1 MPCVCIHFL
10 IYLSSGSRP
19 NMFSIGN
26 YRRTVYDGIIERER
40 ESLLSLSFVR
50 FRFARRI
57 RSSARCFYREATLAR
72 NKISGRRRKRN
83 SIPVEKET
91 INFCSRILFSVGRI
105 FIFIF
110 EASFYLTFHLDRYQG
125 RTKPG
130 APSPPPKPGYHLST
144 LTIRNPSPF
153 LPFPP
158 CRKHLTTAPPSSFHS
173 IRWRSWSRR
182 RSRRRE
188 RRRLVQRQGHGE
200 KERGKSLSSFSSSSF
215 SPSPRT
221 TTREGEKQRL
231 NDAERS
237 A

>member
-1 MPCVCIHFL
+1 MH
-10 IYLSSGSRP
+10 
-19 NMFSIGN
+19 
-26 YRRTVYDGIIERER
+26 
-40 ESLLSLSFVR
+40 
-50 FRFARRI
+50 
-57 RSSARCFYREATLAR
+57 
-72 NKISGRRRKRN
+72 
-83 SIPVEKET
+83 
-91 INFCSRILFSVGRI
+91 FCSRILFSVGRI

-110 EASFYLTFHLDRYQG
+110 EASFYLTFHLGRYQG

-130 APSPPPKPGYHLST
+130 APPKPGYHLST

-182 RSRRRE
+182 RSRRRK

-200 KERGKSLSSFSSSSF
+200 KERGKSLSSSSSSF